1 MLSAE
6 SETSDTDTNE
16 TEDYLEDI
24 PTEIVDAFGEG
35 RTDDEDVL
43 IAIGSDLGPDGNYG
57 AQYLL
62 ASNRRLSVISP
73 NGTRPDTRE
82 WPIGDVSDI
91 FVDLLV
97 GQGSLIAVIDGRR
110 EELCRF
116 SNSRQRDFHRAAKA
130 VEKIAES
137 GEMPQE
143 YHDDEHRKARYC
155 GSCGRLLPERG
166 GVCPACL
173 KKGQVMLRLVQYLKP
188 HWKRALF
195 LVGLMVLSASIQT
208 APPYLTKILVDDVL
222 GAQEVVVDGVVTEP
236 AAVSSIAW
244 WDVSAS
250 GIGRVGWLAII
261 VSCFL
266 LSRVMLLTVEILSG
280 RQATWLG
287 PRIIGDLRATLYHH
301 MQKLSVSY
309 YDHSRTGALLNRVM
323 TDTSRVQSFLVGG
336 VPHIG
341 IDVFMVIMI
350 GMILMSMNWQLTL
363 YILIP
368 LPIVIFTSKF
378 FWRYIRSLFG
388 RAYGRRSRL
397 SAVLNDALSGIRVV
411 KAFGQEEQEIERF
424 DERNYD
430 LLKAESNA
438 EQTWATFF
446 PMITFMSMIGSFVV
460 WYIGGA
466 DVIGGRMSL
475 GTLFAFFSY
484 LSMFYR
490 PIQMVSRLNAWVTRD
505 LTAAER
511 VFEVLDTE
519 PEIEDES
526 DAVVL
531 ENMEGRVEFEDAVFG
546 YDPLRPVIKGITID
560 IQPGEMVGLVGRS
573 GAGKSTIINLICRFY
588 DPQEGRVLIDG
599 VDLRK
604 IKQREWHRRLGIV
617 PQESF
622 LFHGTIAENIAYARP
637 EASRDDI
644 IRAARAANAHHFI
657 VRFPDGYDTQ
667 VGERGARLSGGE
679 RQRISI
685 ARAIL
690 NDPKILILDEATSA
704 VDTETEQQI
713 QEAISRLVHGR
724 TVFAIAH
731 RLSTLKNANRLLV
744 IEDGQLVEFG
754 THDELVEAGGVYAR
768 LVEAQQELSALSAV
782 GG

>member
-1 MLSAE
+1 
-6 SETSDTDTNE
+6 
-16 TEDYLEDI
+16 
-24 PTEIVDAFGEG
+24 
-35 RTDDEDVL
+35 
-43 IAIGSDLGPDGNYG
+43 
-57 AQYLL
+57 
-62 ASNRRLSVISP
+62 
-73 NGTRPDTRE
+73 
-82 WPIGDVSDI
+82 
-91 FVDLLV
+91 
-97 GQGSLIAVIDGRR
+97 
-110 EELCRF
+110 
-116 SNSRQRDFHRAAKA
+116 
-130 VEKIAES
+130 
-137 GEMPQE
+137 
-143 YHDDEHRKARYC
+143 
-155 GSCGRLLPERG
+155 
-166 GVCPACL
+166 
-173 KKGQVMLRLVQYLKP
+173 
-188 HWKRALF
+188 
-195 LVGLMVLSASIQT
+195 
-208 APPYLTKILVDDVL
+208 
-222 GAQEVVVDGVVTEP
+222 
-236 AAVSSIAW
+236 
-244 WDVSAS
+244 
-250 GIGRVGWLAII
+250 
-261 VSCFL
+261 
-266 LSRVMLLTVEILSG
+266 
-280 RQATWLG
+280 
-287 PRIIGDLRATLYHH
+287 
-301 MQKLSVSY
+301 
-309 YDHSRTGALLNRVM
+309 
-323 TDTSRVQSFLVGG
+323 
-336 VPHIG
+336 
-341 IDVFMVIMI
+341 
-350 GMILMSMNWQLTL
+350 
-363 YILIP
+363 
-368 LPIVIFTSKF
+368 
-378 FWRYIRSLFG
+378 
-388 RAYGRRSRL
+388 
-397 SAVLNDALSGIRVV
+397 
-411 KAFGQEEQEIERF
+411 
-424 DERNYD
+424 
-430 LLKAESNA
+430 
-438 EQTWATFF
+438 
-446 PMITFMSMIGSFVV
+446 MSMIGSFVV